1 MPDKYGV
8 IQDHY
13 CYPDSSVLI
22 NKLGIT
28 DQSVLDKAELEFT
41 RYRVEQYEPDFEDFS
56 RVSLLRILFLLFQD
70 IYSWAGEIRTVDIS
84 KGTTRFANVQFI
96 EKAAIKLFDQL
107 EQESFLTQLPENQF
121 IEQLAHYY
129 SELNVIHPFR
139 DGNGRVQRLF
149 FEGLAINA
157 GYEIHWQAITTK
169 EWLEANI
176 AAYHGQ
182 LSPLIDLFK
191 RAIVKLTI

>member
-13 CYPDSSVLI
+13 CYPNSSVLI
-22 NKLGIT
+22 NKLGLT
-28 DQSVLDKAELEFT
+28 DQSALDMAELDFT
-41 RYRVEQYEPDFEDFS
+41 QCRVEQYEPDFEDFS
-56 RVSLLRILFLLFQD
+56 WASLLRIHFLLFQD
-70 IYSWAGEIRTVDIS
+70 IYTWAGEMRTVDIS

-96 EKAAIKLFDQL
+96 EKEAIKLFDQL
-107 EQESFLTQLPENQF
+107 EQESFLTRLRENEF
-121 IEQLAHYY
+121 TERLAHFY

-149 FEGLAINA
+149 FEGLTINA
-157 GYEIHWQAITTK
+157 GYEIHWQPITTR

-176 AAYHGQ
+176 AAYHCQ
-182 LSPLIDLFK
+182 LSPLVELFK
-191 RAIVKLTI
+191 RVIVKLPI

>member
-13 CYPDSSVLI
+13 CYPDSAVLI

-28 DQSVLDKAELEFT
+28 DQSALDIAELEFT
-41 RYRVEQYEPDFEDFS
+41 QYRVEQYEPDFEDFS
-56 RVSLLRILFLLFQD
+56 WASLLHIHFFLFQD

-96 EKAAIKLFDQL
+96 GKEAIKLFLQL
-107 EQESFLTQLPENQF
+107 ERENLLTQLPDREF
-121 IEQLAHYY
+121 TERLAHFY

-157 GYEIHWQAITTK
+157 GYEIHWQTITTR

-176 AAYHGQ
+176 AAYHCQ
-182 LSPLIDLFK
+182 LNPLIDLFE
-191 RAIVKLTI
+191 RAIVKLPM

>member
-96 EKAAIKLFDQL
+96 EKEAIKLFVQL
-107 EQESFLTQLPENQF
+107 EQENFLTQLPES
-121 IEQLAHYY
+121 ELPERLAHFY
-129 SELNVIHPFR
+129 SELNIIHP
-139 DGNGRVQRLF
+139 
-149 FEGLAINA
+149 
-157 GYEIHWQAITTK
+157 
-169 EWLEANI
+169 
-176 AAYHGQ
+176 
-182 LSPLIDLFK
+182 
-191 RAIVKLTI
+191 